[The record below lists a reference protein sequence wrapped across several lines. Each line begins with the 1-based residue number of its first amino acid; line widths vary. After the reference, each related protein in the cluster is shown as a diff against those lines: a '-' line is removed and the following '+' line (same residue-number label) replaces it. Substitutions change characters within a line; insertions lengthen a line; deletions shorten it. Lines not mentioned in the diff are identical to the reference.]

1 MPWPVIFR
9 QQNILTRQERAIG
22 IELMVS
28 ALAAQVG
35 VLITSAQDQ
44 TANALVA
51 HYLHTNMP
59 QSGVNIRVL
68 WTVLT
73 ILIFFCLLI
82 RLFGYEESG
91 DLKEDWG
98 VTVPKAAG
106 ILLIVFV
113 YLLSPAASA
122 NLPPTQS

>member
-1 MPWPVIFR
+1 MF
-9 QQNILTRQERAIG
+9 
-22 IELMVS
+22 S
-28 ALAAQVG
+28 
-35 VLITSAQDQ
+35 
-44 TANALVA
+44 NALVA